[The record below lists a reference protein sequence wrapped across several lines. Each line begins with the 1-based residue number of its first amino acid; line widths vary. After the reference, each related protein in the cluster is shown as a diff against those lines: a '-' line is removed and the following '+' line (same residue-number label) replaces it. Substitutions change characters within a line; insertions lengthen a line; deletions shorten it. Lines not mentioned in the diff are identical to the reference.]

1 LRHSWLSG
9 TRRVP
14 VLAFAALALGATA
27 RADLA
32 TPLYVPVPVVAAVS
46 TNITERFVAVVC
58 SVSNT
63 SAYARSGRVAL
74 YDILGAKLVE
84 SRYDLNPQATFQ
96 LTHTPPYNPS
106 GLFTDGIRCR
116 VVGDPSAG
124 EAGIRASLCGLGG
137 DFTKPAAATN
147 SCVEAH

>member
-1 LRHSWLSG
+1 MRHSWLSG

-84 SRYDLNPQATFQ
+84 SRYDLNPQQRSSSRIPRRTTRPGSLPMA
-96 LTHTPPYNPS
+96 
-106 GLFTDGIRCR
+106 
-116 VVGDPSAG
+116 SA
-124 EAGIRASLCGLGG
+124 AG
-137 DFTKPAAATN
+137 
-147 SCVEAH
+147 